1 VKASAGAARVM
12 SSERRRRLLT
22 IKKGDR
28 ARGIS
33 SFKLLVVVD
42 AAEASTR
49 VLRYV
54 GRLAAGCDGPELH
67 LAYIAARLPPEL
79 LETGDAALP
88 EREER
93 LESNLRRKQRGWM
106 AVADRKDWRVLRAA
120 KATLQR
126 AGVAA
131 PRIFAYVSSPL
142 DARRAADEVL
152 VLARDHRCGTVVVGH
167 RAHSWLRG
175 LGGGH
180 LADQLVRRA
189 KGYAVW
195 VID

>member
-1 VKASAGAARVM
+1 MKASAGAARVT
-12 SSERRRRLLT
+12 SSGRRRRLLA

-33 SFKLLVVVD
+33 SVKLLLVID
-42 AAEASTR
+42 TTEASKR

-54 GRLAAGCDGPELH
+54 GWLAAGRDGPELH
-67 LAYIAARLPPEL
+67 LAYIAPHVPPEL
-79 LETGDAALP
+79 LEFGGSERP

-93 LESNLRRKQRGWM
+93 LESNLRRQQRGWM
-106 AVADRKDWRVLRAA
+106 AVSDRKDWRVLRAA
-120 KATLQR
+120 EATLLR

-131 PRIFAYVSSPL
+131 PRLFAYVSSPL
-142 DARRAADEVL
+142 DTRRAADEVL
-152 VLARDHRCGTVVVGH
+152 LLARDHRCGTVVVGH

-175 LGGGH
+175 LGGID
-180 LADQLVRRA
+180 LADELVRRA

-195 VID
+195 VIG